1 MSSSDFNKVL
11 VLDDRIA
18 NLTDTLD
25 YAVVK
30 GGANITSA
38 SYTAQ
43 SATNSSHT
51 YSVQVPSEQTVIGRE
66 VMWSSTVQFKIT
78 GTALQNEYLVDY
90 GNTEAFAPF
99 PMNQMVETLSSTI
112 NNNTVSMNVKDMIA
126 PLLRLH
132 DQRELNRYNGLTP
145 TMVDTYKH
153 YDDAN
158 AKKNNPLGN
167 YGDATDNDNLPRG
180 AFKIESVS
188 GNTVGDGNT
197 VKTVLLT
204 VKFTEPLLSSPWLF
218 ANPSENNQGIY
229 GIQNLSFQMNLDQS
243 CKRVWR
249 TSRSVANLNV
259 SVNAWSDS
267 KLIFTYLTPSP
278 SSLLPSR
285 NVCPYYNM
293 ERFIYNQYNT
303 VAFGHTATLQSPTL
317 QLNSIPDKIYIV
329 ARKRMT
335 TQSYNDTDSF
345 MAIEGISINFNN
357 SSGLGSSFTQQDLYK
372 ITAKNNLNLSWQE
385 FTGYANGAMSGGN
398 ITQVPT
404 TGSVLCLGFGT
415 DIQLNED
422 YLAQGS
428 LGSYQLSIKVD
439 VRNQNIDAGTGDVN
453 NYIPELMIIT
463 QTSGVM
469 VLEKGTCSTYLGL
482 LTKSDVLDAST
493 QQPTSISSVK
503 RLVGG
508 GFFDSLKSVIKPL
521 AKIVAPLAKEKLGS
535 MGTKGQLGK
544 SAIEALGYG
553 KGSLQNR
560 LH

>member
-1 MSSSDFNKVL
+1 MSSADFNKVL

-18 NLTDTLD
+18 NLTDSLD

-78 GTALQNEYLVDY
+78 GTPANTEYLVDY
-90 GNTEAFAPF
+90 GDTEAFAPF
-99 PMNQMVETLSSTI
+99 PLNQMVETLSSTI

-145 TMVDTYKH
+145 TQVDTYKH

-158 AKKNNPLGN
+158 GKTNNPLGN
-167 YGDATDNDNLPRG
+167 YGNATDNDNLPRG
-180 AFKIESVS
+180 AFKIENIS
-188 GNTVGDGNT
+188 GNTAGDGT
-197 VKTVLLT
+197 ASKTVLLT

-218 ANPSENNQGIY
+218 ANPSENNQGMY

-249 TSRSVANLNV
+249 TSRNISDLNV

-267 KLIFTYLTPSP
+267 KLTFTYLTPHP

-293 ERFIYNQYNT
+293 ERFIYNQYST
-303 VAFGHTATLQSPTL
+303 VVHGQVATLQSPTL

-335 TQSYNDTDSF
+335 TQSYTDTDSF

-372 ITAKNNLNLSWQE
+372 ITAKNSVNQTWQE
-385 FTGYANGAMSGGN
+385 FSGYANGMMSGGN

-439 VRNQNIDAGTGDVN
+439 VRNQNVDSGINDVN
-453 NYIPELMIIT
+453 NFIPELMIIT

-493 QQPTSISSVK
+493 QAPTSISGVK

-535 MGTKGQLGK
+535 MGTKGQLAKAGM
-544 SAIEALGYG
+544 EALGMG
-553 KGSLQNR
+553 KGGLQNR